1 MGRSGARRKGWRR
14 AGFAPPF
21 DPFGRYAGQYPGFP
35 PPAPAST
42 MARDIRLSLRRA
54 RRTGGVICVFALTAG
69 LTFLWGLLNGS
80 YWALAIPVGAG
91 VFTAL
96 GLSFWVGY
104 TINTVRGIPPE
115 ADHYAGRPARLI
127 ALSICA
133 VSISLGLV
141 FLYGVAMESYWALA
155 LPVGAAVLSLSSMV
169 FWIGWAIVTQRTS
182 LPEPETAPAGETSE
196 GGEVPL
202 DAHP

>member
-1 MGRSGARRKGWRR
+1 MKNNS
-14 AGFAPPF
+14 
-21 DPFGRYAGQYPGFP
+21 
-35 PPAPAST
+35 
-42 MARDIRLSLRRA
+42 RLSLRRA
-54 RRTGGVICVFALTAG
+54 RRTGGAICFFALAAG
-69 LTFLWGLLNGS
+69 LAFGWGLLNGS
-80 YWALAIPVGAG
+80 YWALAIPVAAG

-127 ALSICA
+127 ALAICV
-133 VSISLGLV
+133 VSIALGLV
-141 FLYGVAMESYWALA
+141 FLYGVAIQSYWALA

-169 FWIGWAIVTQRTS
+169 FWIGWAIVIQRAS
-182 LPEPETAPAGETSE
+182 LPEVEITPAGEAAE

-202 DAHP
+202 DAHS